1 LTVLLEEAGTVDPEP
16 VAPEEGSEPDL
27 PEVDLLCQE
36 SFDEG
41 KSILPLMH
49 KLPILSFGYKMWV
62 GKRGKMLL
70 QIRFLLKKECAMK
83 GIHPHHLGSGMIRD
97 SLV

>member
-1 LTVLLEEAGTVDPEP
+1 MIDEPLLMYCFTVCFLEEAGTVDPE
-16 VAPEEGSEPDL
+16 EGSEPEL

-49 KLPILSFGYKMWV
+49 KLPILSTT
-62 GKRGKMLL
+62 
-70 QIRFLLKKECAMK
+70 A
-83 GIHPHHLGSGMIRD
+83 
-97 SLV
+97 

>member
-1 LTVLLEEAGTVDPEP
+1 MYCLLTILIEEAGTADPDP
-16 VAPEEGSEPDL
+16 VTPEEGPEPDL

-49 KLPILSFGYKMWV
+49 ELPILSTT
-62 GKRGKMLL
+62 
-70 QIRFLLKKECAMK
+70 A
-83 GIHPHHLGSGMIRD
+83 
-97 SLV
+97 

>member
-1 LTVLLEEAGTVDPEP
+1 VDPDP
-16 VAPEEGSEPDL
+16 VASEEGPEPEL

-49 KLPILSFGYKMWV
+49 KLPILSTT
-62 GKRGKMLL
+62 
-70 QIRFLLKKECAMK
+70 A
-83 GIHPHHLGSGMIRD
+83 
-97 SLV
+97 

>member
-1 LTVLLEEAGTVDPEP
+1 MYCLLYVLIEEAGTADPEP
-16 VAPEEGSEPDL
+16 IAPEEGSEPEL

-49 KLPILSFGYKMWV
+49 KLPILSTTALAYT
-62 GKRGKMLL
+62 L
-70 QIRFLLKKECAMK
+70 
-83 GIHPHHLGSGMIRD
+83 
-97 SLV
+97 

>member
-1 LTVLLEEAGTVDPEP
+1 MIILENDTLHLVNHYWCIVHLPVLLEEVGTVDPEP
-16 VAPEEGSEPDL
+16 VAPEEGPEPDL

-49 KLPILSFGYKMWV
+49 KLPILSTTT
-62 GKRGKMLL
+62 
-70 QIRFLLKKECAMK
+70 
-83 GIHPHHLGSGMIRD
+83 
-97 SLV
+97 

>member
-1 LTVLLEEAGTVDPEP
+1 MTHCIWKNTVDVLFYRLFLLEEAGTVDPEP
-16 VAPEEGSEPDL
+16 VAPEEGLEPDL

-49 KLPILSFGYKMWV
+49 KLPILSTTT
-62 GKRGKMLL
+62 
-70 QIRFLLKKECAMK
+70 
-83 GIHPHHLGSGMIRD
+83 
-97 SLV
+97 